1 MRNTYLAILCLA
13 LLVVPV
19 NAQNA
24 PGSSTTIQSGQPA
37 TSWSYSLSAFTYL
50 LPDCSVYVQPTITAD
65 RRWLHLEARYN
76 YEDLETGSVWVG
88 YNFSAGKKLSLS
100 ITPML
105 GGVFGRAA
113 GIAPGYRTSLGW
125 RWLEL
130 YSEGEF
136 VFAIDRSTDSFFY
149 NWSEF
154 TVSPVDWLRAGP
166 VMQRTQVYKSA
177 LDVQWGFLVGVSY
190 KQLEVTGHVFN
201 PHQRKPTYAISV
213 SVEF

>member
-13 LLVVPV
+13 ALFVPV
-19 NAQNA
+19 SAQNA

-37 TSWSYSLSAFTYL
+37 TSWSYSISVFTYL

-88 YNFSAGKKLSLS
+88 YNFSVGKKLSLN

-105 GGVFGRAA
+105 GGVLGKTS
-113 GIAPGYRTSLGW
+113 GIAPGYSTSLGW

-136 VFAIDRSTDSFFY
+136 VFAIASSTDSFFY

-154 TVSPVDWLRAGP
+154 TVSPTDWLRTGL
-166 VMQRTQVYKSA
+166 VMQRTQVYESE
-177 LDVQWGFLVGVSY
+177 LDVQRGILVGLSY
-190 KQLEVTGHVFN
+190 KRLEVTGYVFN
-201 PHQRKPTYAISV
+201 LAVQRPTYALSV
-213 SVEF
+213 RIEF

>member
-1 MRNTYLAILCLA
+1 MRNTYLAILSLA
-13 LLVVPV
+13 LFVMPV
-19 NAQNA
+19 SAQNA
-24 PGSSTTIQSGQPA
+24 PGSSTAIQSGQPA
-37 TSWSYSLSAFTYL
+37 TSWSYSISVFTYL

-88 YNFSAGKKLSLS
+88 YNFSVGRKLSLN

-105 GGVFGRAA
+105 GGVLGKTA

-125 RWLEL
+125 RRLEL

-136 VFAIDRSTDSFFY
+136 VFALERSTDSFFY

-154 TVSPVDWLRAGP
+154 SVSPTDWLRAGL
-166 VMQRTQVYKSA
+166 VMQRTQVYRSE
-177 LDVQWGFLVGVSY
+177 LDVQRGFLVGLSY
-190 KQLEVTGHVFN
+190 KRAEFTGHVFN
-201 PHQRKPTYAISV
+201 LGEQKPTYAFSV
-213 SVEF
+213 SIDF